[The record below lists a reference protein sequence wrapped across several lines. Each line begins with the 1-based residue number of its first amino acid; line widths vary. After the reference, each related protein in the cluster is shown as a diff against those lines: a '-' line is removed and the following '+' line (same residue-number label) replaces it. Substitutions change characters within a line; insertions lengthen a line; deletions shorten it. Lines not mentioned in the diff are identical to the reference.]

1 VQPTTVRLPLPHLPP
16 VLSLPLLV
24 ALLLPPLADLLPLL
38 VALLLPPLADLL
50 PLLADLQLLPQE
62 LLHLQLVVPPV
73 LL

>member
-24 ALLLPPLADLLPLL
+24 ALLLPL
-38 VALLLPPLADLL
+38 LADLL

>member
-1 VQPTTVRLPLPHLPP
+1 

-24 ALLLPPLADLLPLL
+24 ALLLPPLADLLPL
-38 VALLLPPLADLL
+38 LADLL

>member
-16 VLSLPLLV
+16 VLS
-24 ALLLPPLADLLPLL
+24 LPLL